1 MKLLV
6 ILALVSAAGAAS
18 LPGVQEIMARVG
30 ENQAQAQQLRK
41 EYTFHQKQLLRL
53 SRGNNR
59 IAREE
64 RREYDVVPGPDSV
77 QKALVH
83 FEGRYDHKG
92 RYIAYNRPG
101 YEYRGM
107 DIDGDLIN
115 DLSEDMTADRHSRD
129 GIGRDLFPL
138 TARQQRK
145 YDFQL
150 VAVESFH
157 GRDVYRVSFEPK
169 PHQDFDDAAWKGEAL
184 IDASEY
190 QPVTVHTSL
199 AIRIPLAVKTL
210 LGTNIKGLGF
220 SVSYQRFEDGVW
232 FPVSY
237 GGEFEV
243 RAVFF
248 YMRKISIS
256 MVNDNFRRT
265 HVDSSVK
272 YATMER

>member
-6 ILALVSAAGAAS
+6 IIASVSAASAAT
-18 LPGVQEIMARVG
+18 LPDVQEVMARVG
-30 ENQAQAQQLRK
+30 ENQVRAQQLRN

-64 RREYDVVPGPDSV
+64 RREYDVVPGSNSV

-92 RYIAYNRPG
+92 RYIAYDRPG
-101 YEYRGM
+101 YEYKDM

-129 GIGRDLFPL
+129 GIGCDLFPL
-138 TARQQRK
+138 TPREQRK
-145 YDFQL
+145 YDFKL

-184 IDASEY
+184 IDAAEY

-220 SVSYQRFEDGVW
+220 TVSYQRFEDGVW

-237 GGEFEV
+237 GGEFEL

-256 MVNDNFRRT
+256 MVNDKFRRT
-265 HVDSSVK
+265 HVDTSVK